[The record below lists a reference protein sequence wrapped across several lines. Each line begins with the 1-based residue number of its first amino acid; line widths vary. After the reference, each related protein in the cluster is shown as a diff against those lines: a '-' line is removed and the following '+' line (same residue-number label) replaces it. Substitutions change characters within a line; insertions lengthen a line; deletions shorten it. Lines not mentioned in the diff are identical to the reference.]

1 VAAEELE
8 ELTDVVLVASRALI
22 AVASRSIAAVD
33 ESVTLPQFRA
43 LVVLDCCGGQRR
55 VGELAAELRIQPST
69 ATRLCDRLVR
79 RGLVER
85 RVDEANRREVT
96 VTLSEAG
103 KRLVDKVTR
112 VRRVEIG
119 SILARIP
126 RSKRRTIV
134 EGLNAF
140 RDAAGPDL
148 APATVPW

>member
-1 VAAEELE
+1 MADELE

-22 AVASRSIAAVD
+22 AVASRSIAAID
-33 ESVTLPQFRA
+33 GSVTLPQFRA
-43 LVVLDCCGGQRR
+43 LVVLDHSGGSCR
-55 VGELAAELRIQPST
+55 VGDLAAELRIQSST

-85 RVDEANRREVT
+85 HVEEKNRREVT
-96 VTLSEAG
+96 VTLSSAG
-103 KRLVDKVTR
+103 KGLVDRVTE

-119 SILARIP
+119 AILARIP

-134 EGLNAF
+134 DGLNAF

-148 APATVPW
+148 APPTVPW